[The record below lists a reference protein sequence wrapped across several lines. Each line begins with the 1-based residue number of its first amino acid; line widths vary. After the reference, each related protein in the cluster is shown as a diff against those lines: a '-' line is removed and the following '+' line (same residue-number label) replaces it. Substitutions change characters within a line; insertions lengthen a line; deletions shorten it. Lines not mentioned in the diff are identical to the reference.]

1 MAGANEDLTQWHAC
15 LRDRKMLSQKT
26 YARFFNVNKNNYCYG
41 LEHHQM
47 YGTDR
52 HSHGGDHLGVSAF
65 VQHYFEE
72 DICIIILSNN
82 EAMNQYRLGNA
93 VSDILHGVEVGV
105 PGKPEEFFMGE
116 NKLKQYCGT
125 YFKDKIQV
133 ELIHG
138 KLYFTRF
145 AGNLHIEIYP
155 VDEGKFVRRHSD
167 QIHPYNIHEN
177 EAGQMTFF
185 GYAKEEDAKK

>member
-1 MAGANEDLTQWHAC
+1 MALKQ
-15 LRDRKMLSQKT
+15 
-26 YARFFNVNKNNYCYG
+26 
-41 LEHHQM
+41 
-47 YGTDR
+47 
-52 HSHGGDHLGVSAF
+52 
-65 VQHYFEE
+65 
-72 DICIIILSNN
+72 
-82 EAMNQYRLGNA
+82 
-93 VSDILHGVEVGV
+93 GV
-105 PGKPEEFFMGE
+105 PGKPEEFFMSE

-133 ELIHG
+133 EFIYG

-185 GYAKEEDAKK
+185 GYAKEEDAMK